1 MDIQTILY
9 TPEWHDRL
17 LEYMQSVFP
26 YRNPDYLKWWVTNID
41 LAKADCWDKCLIVLE
56 GEKIIGCTTVNEAS
70 IIINGSKGNIYFRGN
85 TIISPDQRG
94 KGISKEIY
102 NRVNSYNNWIS
113 VGVTDIAWKIQPKY
127 VKNFTPLRP
136 INVYLSLNL
145 SIIRQVLYKCIHRKL
160 RIGIIPDRLSIT
172 SGEEIIR
179 VEDAEQM
186 EMPENGKW
194 TSDEIEFI
202 RDIDFIKKRY
212 IEIYC
217 AERYIIYKYLSGGC
231 MIGYVVLRKTVYKG
245 LDMVSLVDYRFFSR
259 NNEYKAFKAASKFA
273 KQYGMGIVLTLSSR
287 KYNFGLYLITIMMK
301 KKLNCAVGMKQYLD
315 KFNDMLITSADS
327 DLDFVYYK

>member
-1 MDIQTILY
+1 MSIQTIRY
-9 TPEWHDRL
+9 SSSWNTKL
-17 LEYMQSVFP
+17 LEYMKFVYP
-26 YRNPDYLKWWVTNID
+26 HRDIKYLKWWLTNISNSD
-41 LAKADCWDKCLIVLE
+41 SDSWDKCLIVLE
-56 GEKIIGCTTVNEAS
+56 GENIIGCTTVNEAS
-70 IIINGSKGNIYFRGN
+70 IIIKGSKENIYFRGN

-94 KGISKEIY
+94 KGISKKIY
-102 NRVNSYNNWIS
+102 NKVNLYDNWIS

-194 TSDEIEFI
+194 TSDEIEFV

-273 KQYGMGIVLTLSSR
+273 RQFGIGLVLTLSSR
-287 KYNFGLYLITIMMK
+287 KNNFCLDPLTIMMK
-301 KKLNCAVGMKQYLD
+301 KKLNCATGMKQYLD
-315 KFNDMLITSADS
+315 IFNDTLITSADS